1 MWLSN
6 RCSEALPPS
15 RVSMSES
22 ELGWLPVIL
31 EDPEGGRIVLYPHL
45 PCVRMPSEL
54 RTREHWDGLALIASA
69 EEVSGWPAEEKEDQ
83 ASPGVHVAAAMASG
97 TILGRLLDDLTIYEV
112 DGPSIPDPEPMRLLH
127 HAENARGGMPIYALE
142 PSMDDEG
149 WIEWMTRA
157 ADEQVSISSLLS
169 SITIG
174 RRWKKLRA
182 AAVSRVAAAKGVDSE
197 LGAAA
202 ASSAAWWIEENKG
215 LSEELREE
223 RCSRLV
229 ARMRGTLANLREG
242 RVDDSEARGPS
253 LMVPVHQPRLHSLVE
268 AFEGWP
274 DAEPVNTLGAQ
285 EDS

>member
-6 RCSEALPPS
+6 RCSEALLPS
-15 RVSMSES
+15 RVSVSGS
-22 ELGWLPVIL
+22 ELGWLPVII
-31 EDPEGGRIVLYPHL
+31 EDPDGGRIVLYPHL

-69 EEVSGWPAEEKEDQ
+69 EEVRGWPAEEKEDQ
-83 ASPGVHVAAAMASG
+83 DSPGVHVAAAMASG

-149 WIEWMTRA
+149 WIEWMTHA
-157 ADEQVSISSLLS
+157 ADEQVSMSSLLS
-169 SITIG
+169 SITVG

-182 AAVSRVAAAKGVDSE
+182 AAVRRVSVAKGVDSE

-202 ASSAAWWIEENKG
+202 ASSAAWWTEENKG
-215 LSEELREE
+215 LSEELRKE
-223 RCSRLV
+223 RSSRLV
-229 ARMRGTLANLREG
+229 ARMRGSLANLREG
-242 RVDDSEARGPS
+242 RVDDSESRGPS

>member
-6 RCSEALPPS
+6 RCSEALPPA
-15 RVSMSES
+15 RASMSES

-83 ASPGVHVAAAMASG
+83 ASPGVHIAAAMASG

-157 ADEQVSISSLLS
+157 ADEQVSMSSLLS
-169 SITIG
+169 SITVG

-202 ASSAAWWIEENKG
+202 ASSAAWWTEENKG

-229 ARMRGTLANLREG
+229 ARMRGALANLREG

>member
-6 RCSEALPPS
+6 RCSEALLPS
-15 RVSMSES
+15 RASMSGS
-22 ELGWLPVIL
+22 ELGWLPVII
-31 EDPEGGRIVLYPHL
+31 EDPDGGRIVLYPHL

-69 EEVSGWPAEEKEDQ
+69 EEVRGWPAEEKEDQ
-83 ASPGVHVAAAMASG
+83 DSPGVHVAAAMASG

-157 ADEQVSISSLLS
+157 ADEQVSMSSLLS
-169 SITIG
+169 SITVG

-182 AAVSRVAAAKGVDSE
+182 AAVRRVSIAKGVDSE

-202 ASSAAWWIEENKG
+202 ASSAAWWTEENKG
-215 LSEELREE
+215 LSEELRKE
-223 RCSRLV
+223 RSSRLV
-229 ARMRGTLANLREG
+229 ARMRGSLANLREG
-242 RVDDSEARGPS
+242 RVDDSESRGPS

-274 DAEPVNTLGAQ
+274 AAEPVNTLGAQ

>member
-83 ASPGVHVAAAMASG
+83 ASPGVHIAAAMASG

-142 PSMDDEG
+142 PSMDDED

-157 ADEQVSISSLLS
+157 ADEQVSMSSLLS

-229 ARMRGTLANLREG
+229 ARMRGALANLREG

>member
-1 MWLSN
+1 
-6 RCSEALPPS
+6 
-15 RVSMSES
+15 
-22 ELGWLPVIL
+22 
-31 EDPEGGRIVLYPHL
+31 
-45 PCVRMPSEL
+45 MPSEL

-83 ASPGVHVAAAMASG
+83 ASPGVHIAAAMASG

-157 ADEQVSISSLLS
+157 ADEQVSMSSLLS
-169 SITIG
+169 SITVG

-202 ASSAAWWIEENKG
+202 ASSAAWWTEENKG

-229 ARMRGTLANLREG
+229 ARMRGALANLREG

-253 LMVPVHQPRLHSLVE
+253 LMVPVHQPRLHALVA